1 MRSAQGEVDLAKA
14 KLESRERYYQQ
25 QFAQE
30 KTAAIDLLRKRKA
43 ELRAEIAA
51 ANSRAKEA
59 EDLLNAR
66 ETVAS
71 LDAGGRTPP
80 MTTVTT
86 PSPSAAEPGP
96 TDITV
101 AVAGAFLVGALLGK
115 LM

>member
-80 MTTVTT
+80 MTTT

-101 AVAGAFLVGALLGK
+101 AVAGAFLAGALLGK

>member
-1 MRSAQGEVDLAKA
+1 MDLAKA

-71 LDAGGRTPP
+71 LDAGGRTPTP

-96 TDITV
+96 TDVTV

>member
-1 MRSAQGEVDLAKA
+1 MDLAKA
-14 KLESRERYYQQ
+14 KLESRERYYKQ

-43 ELRAEIAA
+43 ELRAEITA

-59 EDLLNAR
+59 EELLNAR
-66 ETVAS
+66 QTVAS
-71 LDAGGRTPP
+71 LDAAGRTPTP
-80 MTTVTT
+80 MTTT

-96 TDITV
+96 TDYTV
-101 AVAGAFLVGALLGK
+101 AVAGAFLIGALLGK

>member
-1 MRSAQGEVDLAKA
+1 MSLAKA

-71 LDAGGRTPP
+71 LDATGRAPTPP

-96 TDITV
+96 TDVTV

>member
-1 MRSAQGEVDLAKA
+1 MDLAKA

-71 LDAGGRTPP
+71 LDAGGRTPM
-80 MTTVTT
+80 MTTTT